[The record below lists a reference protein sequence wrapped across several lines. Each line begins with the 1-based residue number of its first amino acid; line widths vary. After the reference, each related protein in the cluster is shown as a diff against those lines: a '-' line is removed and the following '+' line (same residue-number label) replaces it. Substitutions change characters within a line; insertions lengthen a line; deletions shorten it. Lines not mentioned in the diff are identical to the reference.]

1 MSLEIQ
7 IAVIDSGLNEKL
19 LDRKKIR
26 NRFEVDE
33 NNDFIEERS
42 MSKASDF
49 LHGTICAIIIEKFC
63 PDAVFFSIRILNR
76 NATTVDWQTGIK
88 SNFPMIQT
96 YINGIFTEV
105 GMLTDSGTGGNK
117 VYESIKHS
125 NKILINT
132 DKAKKIFGN
141 NKIKTILIY
150 NRALEHE
157 EILQNL
163 MADIDNLTEQKRK
176 YDKNYV

>member
-49 LHGTICAIIIEKFC
+49 LHGTICAIIIESIVLMLC
-63 PDAVFFSIRILNR
+63 LTVFAFLIR
-76 NATTVDWQTGIK
+76 
-88 SNFPMIQT
+88 
-96 YINGIFTEV
+96 
-105 GMLTDSGTGGNK
+105 
-117 VYESIKHS
+117 
-125 NKILINT
+125 
-132 DKAKKIFGN
+132 
-141 NKIKTILIY
+141 
-150 NRALEHE
+150 
-157 EILQNL
+157 
-163 MADIDNLTEQKRK
+163 TEQVGLKS
-176 YDKNYV
+176 